1 MERAA
6 LETLDRVLTFTLI
19 GFDILGQLSQISY
32 SLNAQGRTEQWRNV
46 IPSYGMLRITYRL
59 SKQPKQR

>member
-6 LETLDRVLTFTLI
+6 LD
-19 GFDILGQLSQISY
+19 
-32 SLNAQGRTEQWRNV
+32 AQGRTEQWRNV